1 MKQILILKNN
11 KSNHSEEIN
20 KSTQFTISERNK
32 THKLIKE
39 LRIFQSFSSQKSR
52 GHQQHRVN
60 LDKFHTDTLLNNG
73 KKTPFHCVNIPKYI
87 TNFNISCNNNNK
99 NILNDKFDKKFHLN
113 LTGSNFLSTNTS
125 SNKFNTF
132 YNNTYYSSDRKNY
145 STINSNNSTFLN
157 SKNKSFKN
165 NKYMYKICYC
175 EPFHTENLS
184 KFNSNVKK
192 FGQIKFIHHLIENEI
207 HYIKEKRL
215 IEIDQANL
223 DIFNYNNLIKYI
235 VPFNTV
241 VDNYFEYLDKK
252 VILETGVN
260 NKLKEKKIF
269 LMNQNFLLK
278 NTFAKIKR
286 IFESY
291 LSDKFFI
298 LCVKNHSNQIEKFK
312 EEDKEDLMYDKKLLI
327 NLFDMNKIQKKL
339 DNSLFNSPS
348 NSKTHSRVNSD
359 LTSSLTLN
367 NEELVMRPQK
377 ILFNSPDDF
386 LKNLNK
392 ISLNIN
398 QSIFEYNIKDK
409 EVTDIRK
416 KLNEKLDEKQN
427 YEETLKLYND
437 EINNLEL
444 KFKEMKI
451 KYDSLFTYKKN
462 LIILIQTSKESNLFL
477 CEKKIFDIY
486 KRIMSNSHI
495 LKKIKKKFNEKI
507 NTIMY
512 LREIEK
518 CINLLLKWE
527 KNQIKHNFVTYSK
540 IKKEIEKEKR
550 LEIYQILKAKEK
562 EKFELKLKKIIEKNN
577 KLIIKP
583 FKKVGIKYKID

>member
-1 MKQILILKNN
+1 MKQNLILKNN
-11 KSNHSEEIN
+11 KSHHSEEIN

-32 THKLIKE
+32 TYKLIKE
-39 LRIFQSFSSQKSR
+39 LKIFHSFSSQKSR
-52 GHQQHRVN
+52 RQIIK
-60 LDKFHTDTLLNNG
+60 LDKFHTETLINNG
-73 KKTPFHCVNIPKYI
+73 KKTPFHCVTIPKYI
-87 TNFNISCNNNNK
+87 TNFNISCNNNK
-99 NILNDKFDKKFHLN
+99 NILNDKFEKKCHLN

-132 YNNTYYSSDRKNY
+132 YNNTFYSSDRKNY
-145 STINSNNSTFLN
+145 STINSNNNTFQSFKKN
-157 SKNKSFKN
+157 RKNK
-165 NKYMYKICYC
+165 YKICYC
-175 EPFHTENLS
+175 EPFHNENLS

-192 FGQIKFIHHLIENEI
+192 FRQIKFIHNLIENEI
-207 HYIKEKRL
+207 HYIKEKKL

-223 DIFNYNNLIKYI
+223 DLFNYNNLLKYI
-235 VPFNTV
+235 IPFNIV

-252 VILETGVN
+252 VILETGIN

-269 LMNQNFLLK
+269 LMNQIFLLK
-278 NTFAKIKR
+278 HTFGKIQL

-312 EEDKEDLMYDKKLLI
+312 EEDKEDFMYDKKLLF

-339 DNSLFNSPS
+339 DYSIFNSPS

-367 NEELVMRPQK
+367 NEELVIRPQK
-377 ILFNSPDDF
+377 ILFKSPEDF
-386 LKNLNK
+386 LQNLNR
-392 ISLNIN
+392 ISLKIN
-398 QSIFEYNIKDK
+398 KSIFEYNIKDK

-416 KLNEKLDEKQN
+416 KLKEKLDEKQN

-477 CEKKIFDIY
+477 CEKKIFEIY
-486 KRIMSNSHI
+486 KRITTNSHI

-527 KNQIKHNFVTYSK
+527 KNQKLKNFITYSK

-562 EKFELKLKKIIEKNN
+562 EKFEQKLKKIIEKNN

>member
-1 MKQILILKNN
+1 MLG
-11 KSNHSEEIN
+11 EICTEGDTDFGGGGWSDLN
-20 KSTQFTISERNK
+20 PRDMAVDYDVYIPYRCQYVEFEGTGAGGAGFTTDDTQAPCI
-32 THKLIKE
+32 
-39 LRIFQSFSSQKSR
+39 
-52 GHQQHRVN
+52 
-60 LDKFHTDTLLNNG
+60 
-73 KKTPFHCVNIPKYI
+73 TPFALNAIYETCKKIIFVKLCVCP
-87 TNFNISCNNNNK
+87 ISWDIKVMPLYDATGGGGGHIKGILDLNK
-99 NILNDKFDKKFHLN
+99 I
-113 LTGSNFLSTNTS
+113 
-125 SNKFNTF
+125 
-132 YNNTYYSSDRKNY
+132 
-145 STINSNNSTFLN
+145 
-157 SKNKSFKN
+157 
-165 NKYMYKICYC
+165 
-175 EPFHTENLS
+175 
-184 KFNSNVKK
+184 
-192 FGQIKFIHHLIENEI
+192 
-207 HYIKEKRL
+207 
-215 IEIDQANL
+215 
-223 DIFNYNNLIKYI
+223 DIFDGYLQVKVGETTTYTQHKIRGLKSGGKWCYVGTSATVNNLNGGYRKDSDW
-235 VPFNTV
+235 TV
-241 VDNYFEYLDKK
+241 VGGSHKYWY
-252 VILETGVN
+252 
-260 NKLKEKKIF
+260 
-269 LMNQNFLLK
+269 
-278 NTFAKIKR
+278 R
-286 IFESY
+286 
-291 LSDKFFI
+291 
-298 LCVKNHSNQIEKFK
+298 
-312 EEDKEDLMYDKKLLI
+312 
-327 NLFDMNKIQKKL
+327 
-339 DNSLFNSPS
+339 
-348 NSKTHSRVNSD
+348 D

>member
-1 MKQILILKNN
+1 MKQLLIFKKN
-11 KSNHSEEIN
+11 KYNHSEEIN
-20 KSTQFTISERNK
+20 KSTQIAISERDK
-32 THKLIKE
+32 TYKLIRE
-39 LRIFQSFSSQKSR
+39 LKNFHSFSSQKSR
-52 GHQQHRVN
+52 SNQQKIK
-60 LDKFHTDTLLNNG
+60 LDKFHTETLINNG
-73 KKTPFHCVNIPKYI
+73 KKTPFHCVAIPKYI
-87 TNFNISCNNNNK
+87 TNFNISCNNNK
-99 NILNDKFDKKFHLN
+99 NILNDKFEKKFHLN

-132 YNNTYYSSDRKNY
+132 YNNTFYSSDRKNY
-145 STINSNNSTFLN
+145 STINSNNKSFL
-157 SKNKSFKN
+157 SFKNKS
-165 NKYMYKICYC
+165 NKMNKYKICYS

-184 KFNSNVKK
+184 KFNSNIKK
-192 FGQIKFIHHLIENEI
+192 FRQIKFIHHLIENEI
-207 HYIKEKRL
+207 HYIKEKKL

-223 DIFNYNNLIKYI
+223 DIFNYNNLLRYI
-235 VPFNTV
+235 IPFNIV

-252 VILETGVN
+252 VILETGIN

-278 NTFAKIKR
+278 HTFGKIQLV
-286 IFESY
+286 FESY

-298 LCVKNHSNQIEKFK
+298 LCVKNHSNQIEKFN
-312 EEDKEDLMYDKKLLI
+312 EEDKEDFIYDKKLLY

-339 DNSLFNSPS
+339 DNSIFNSPS

-367 NEELVMRPQK
+367 NEELVIRPQK
-377 ILFNSPDDF
+377 ISFKSPEDF
-386 LKNLNK
+386 LQNLNK
-392 ISLNIN
+392 ISLKIN
-398 QSIFEYNIKDK
+398 KSIFEYNIKDK

-416 KLNEKLDEKQN
+416 KLKEKLDEKQN

-477 CEKKIFDIY
+477 CEKKIFEIY
-486 KRIMSNSHI
+486 KKIINNSHI
-495 LKKIKKKFNEKI
+495 LKKIKRKFNEKV

-527 KNQIKHNFVTYSK
+527 KNQKLTNFITYSK
-540 IKKEIEKEKR
+540 IKKEMEKEKR

-562 EKFELKLKKIIEKNN
+562 QKFEQKLKKIIEKNN

-583 FKKVGIKYKID
+583 FKKVGNKYKID